1 MKAMTVAAAEAAAAA
16 AELVES
22 VVDVLKAVPSGEAWV
37 LMASRGAT
45 RYWDLVRVRI

>member
-1 MKAMTVAAAEAAAAA
+1 MKTMAVTAAEAAAA

-22 VVDVLKAVPSGEAWV
+22 VVDVLRIVPSAEAWV

-45 RYWDLVRVRI
+45 RYWGLVRVRT